1 MPLRSIIK
9 EVADQSG
16 FDFVFSDVLV
26 DEKMI
31 TCDIKNLEIED
42 TLRLIMS
49 QFQISYKTYSDGSIV
64 LFREQ
69 KSIKSIK
76 KKQLPKNDTIHPPI
90 LKNKV
95 KLCYPSE
102 AEKQGIEGRVN
113 MSLLVDESGEVTLSK
128 ITRSSGHEI
137 LDKAAIEYTHKL
149 KFDPAMINGVP
160 SVVWVSWSVNYKSPE
175 TDFFQCDYIY
185 KLNNLYKLADIYS
198 GEKRNDILQNII
210 LIHKD
215 CIEYLKNKPEIDFNE
230 IIKQV
235 LLPEVYEEWKDL
247 WKKWH
252 LHFIVF
258 QDFLL
263 RYPDSELTSQVI
275 ADLLNFLD
283 VDLANI
289 KNSVN
294 DNPQNQRKIEY
305 IIKTIHCFL
314 ADKFPN
320 SITKNILSRVETF
333 SVSKE

>member
-1 MPLRSIIK
+1 MPLRSVINDI
-9 EVADQSG
+9 ADQSG

-76 KKQLPKNDTIHPPI
+76 KKQLPKDDTIHPPI

-149 KFDPAMINGVP
+149 KFDPAMKNGVP

-185 KLNNLYKLADIYS
+185 KS
-198 GEKRNDILQNII
+198 
-210 LIHKD
+210 
-215 CIEYLKNKPEIDFNE
+215 
-230 IIKQV
+230 
-235 LLPEVYEEWKDL
+235 
-247 WKKWH
+247 
-252 LHFIVF
+252 
-258 QDFLL
+258 
-263 RYPDSELTSQVI
+263 
-275 ADLLNFLD
+275 
-283 VDLANI
+283 
-289 KNSVN
+289 
-294 DNPQNQRKIEY
+294 
-305 IIKTIHCFL
+305 
-314 ADKFPN
+314 
-320 SITKNILSRVETF
+320 
-333 SVSKE
+333 